1 MKTSFIH
8 SAARLAAIV
17 IVGGSSG
24 CGPDPLVGS
33 WQGSL
38 SSASTVRFDL
48 RADGTMTTVIAVR
61 STEAPLANCVTT
73 QTFSGGTWTRRGTQL
88 QFSSMTSCASERAMC
103 SDATQ
108 NAASMACTRNA
119 FMSATANTFTLAGD
133 TLTLSGD
140 PPTTLSRL

>member
-1 MKTSFIH
+1 MKTSFTH
-8 SAARLAAIV
+8 RAVMLAAV
-17 IVGGSSG
+17 VVGSGSSG
-24 CGPDPLVGS
+24 CGPDPLIGS

-48 RADGTMTTVIAVR
+48 RADGTMTTVISVR

-73 QTFSGGTWTRRGTQL
+73 QTFTGGTWTRRGAQL
-88 QFSSMTSCASERAMC
+88 QFSAMTSCASERAMC
-103 SDATQ
+103 SEAAQ
-108 NAASMACTRNA
+108 NSASMACTRNA
-119 FMSATANTFTLAGD
+119 FMSATASTFTLSGD